1 MYHKK
6 NKTLPAIVAIYR
18 DGVGGPSYQEK
29 VIRNEIEDIMKLI
42 QTYSNNYKPQ
52 ILFTLVDKRINTR
65 FTEKRGDE
73 Y

>member
-42 QTYSNNYKPQ
+42 QTYSNNYMPQ